1 MICFDWEKSAK
12 LQSIRAFEFE
22 ARRTGVK
29 VSCMG
34 QTQTRTF
41 NRTIMS
47 ALLVRE
53 TDLRRKSLTFLEP
66 D

>member
-1 MICFDWEKSAK
+1 M
-12 LQSIRAFEFE
+12 QSIRAFEFE
-22 ARRTGVK
+22 ARRISVK

-34 QTQTRTF
+34 RTHRRTF
-41 NRTIMS
+41 NRANMS

-53 TDLRRKSLTFLEP
+53 TDLTSKLLISREP

>member
-1 MICFDWEKSAK
+1 M
-12 LQSIRAFEFE
+12 QSIRAFEFE

-34 QTQTRTF
+34 RAHRRTF
-41 NRTIMS
+41 NRANMS

-53 TDLRRKSLTFLEP
+53 TDSTRKLLISQEP

>member
-1 MICFDWEKSAK
+1 M
-12 LQSIRAFEFE
+12 QSIRAFEFE
-22 ARRTGVK
+22 ARRTIVK

-34 QTQTRTF
+34 SAHRRAF
-41 NRTIMS
+41 NIANMS

-53 TDLRRKSLTFLEP
+53 TDLTRKLVISREP